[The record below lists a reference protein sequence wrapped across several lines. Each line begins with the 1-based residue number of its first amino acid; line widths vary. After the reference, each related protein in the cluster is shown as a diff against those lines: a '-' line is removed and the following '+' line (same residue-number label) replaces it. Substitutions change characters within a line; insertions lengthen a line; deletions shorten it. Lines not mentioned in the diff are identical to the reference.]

1 MKVPGALPSLS
12 PLGRREPGSKGKA
25 PTPPDPEGQD
35 RFIPS
40 RPARIGAA
48 VLLGISVAGL
58 VAGCSPPPP
67 QALVQVKSPP
77 SQTWIS
83 TADEV
88 ELGKQVSQAL
98 EKEMPLWH
106 NPEAQQR
113 LESIGRR
120 LTQNSTRHDLEY
132 RFKLLDSDQVNAMAV
147 PGGTMYAT
155 RALMEKF
162 PDDDQLAFVLGH
174 ELAHVEQRHSVSK
187 LTQTMLRRVLTLPL
201 QFRSWPISRAA
212 VQAGDQL
219 IGNRYSQAAESEADR
234 LGQQHL
240 IQMGIDPH
248 KAVEAMERLRAVQP
262 KHDIPLKLE
271 QIFSDHPPTQQRV
284 DALRRGAAQ

>member
-1 MKVPGALPSLS
+1 MTSS
-12 PLGRREPGSKGKA
+12 PVRV
-25 PTPPDPEGQD
+25 
-35 RFIPS
+35 
-40 RPARIGAA
+40 GAA
-48 VLLGISVAGL
+48 FLLGISVAG
-58 VAGCSPPPP
+58 VVTGCSPSPP
-67 QALVQVKSPP
+67 QALVQVQVKSPP

-88 ELGKQVSQAL
+88 ELGKQVSQAV

-106 NPEAQQR
+106 NPQAQQR
-113 LESIGRR
+113 LNKIGQR
-120 LTQNSTRHDLEY
+120 LAQTSTRHDLEY
-132 RFKLLDSDQVNAMAV
+132 RFKLLDSDLVNAMAV

-174 ELAHVEQRHSVSK
+174 ELAHVEQRHSISK

-212 VQAGDQL
+212 LQAGDQL
-219 IGNRYSQAAESEADR
+219 IGNRFSQAAESEADR

-240 IQMGIDPH
+240 IQIGIDPH
-248 KAVEAMERLRAVQP
+248 KAVDAMERLRSVQAG
-262 KHDIPLKLE
+262 HDIPLKLE

-284 DALRRGAAQ
+284 DALRQGATASPKPTR